1 MTTVA
6 ETCPMVDPGGRSDAS
21 EAPPAPGLGT
31 LDGRRLAVLDI
42 AKVGSDAF
50 VDQVDSTL
58 RAHAAAVEIERGIA
72 PPSRGMPED
81 ELAAI
86 SVGCD
91 GAVLA
96 LADCGTCSSWTL
108 LDAIELNRR
117 GCRAVLVTTE
127 ALRPTIDALAG
138 RLGMSAL
145 PVVEVALPNR
155 EQTRDEV
162 TATAL
167 AAGPQIVDALLR

>member
-1 MTTVA
+1 M
-6 ETCPMVDPGGRSDAS
+6 ETCPIVDPAGQSDAR
-21 EAPPAPGLGT
+21 EAPPAPGLGR
-31 LDGRRLAVLDI
+31 LAGRRLAVLDI
-42 AKVGSDAF
+42 AKVGSEVF
-50 VDQVDSTL
+50 VDQVETTL
-58 RAHAAAVEIERGIA
+58 RGCADSLDIERGIA
-72 PPSRGMPED
+72 PPSRGMSED
-81 ELAAI
+81 QLAAI
-86 SVGCD
+86 AERCD

-127 ALRPTIDALAG
+127 PLRPTIDALAG
-138 RLGMSAL
+138 RLGMSSL

-155 EQTRDEV
+155 EQTSDEV

-167 AAGPQIVDALLR
+167 AAGPQLVEALVG